1 MVKLGRYQPQKI
13 QSSHL
18 KQEQNDIR
26 QDWNHTNKV
35 FIQTMNILSVLCVVL
50 VLSSVVKRKYST
62 DIILT
67 ISENGL
73 KVQINRQ
80 N

>member
-1 MVKLGRYQPQKI
+1 
-13 QSSHL
+13 
-18 KQEQNDIR
+18 
-26 QDWNHTNKV
+26 
-35 FIQTMNILSVLCVVL
+35 MNILSVLYVVL

-62 DIILT
+62 DIILI

>member
-1 MVKLGRYQPQKI
+1 
-13 QSSHL
+13 
-18 KQEQNDIR
+18 
-26 QDWNHTNKV
+26 
-35 FIQTMNILSVLCVVL
+35 MNILSVLCVVL